1 MHISSPPTPP
11 SPNHPTSYSFS
22 LSPTLQKKIQTN
34 KVRQKKKC
42 QTKQNETKYTL
53 SQKNRK
59 QNTESILCGS
69 AAPRQGACL
78 PWCGVWLINPVTL
91 HWKELIFPWP
101 AGMFQIGFLVRT
113 GTLVPLP
120 PLRSHLA
127 CMVSMSSYVHQ
138 YCCVLGL
145 ICPLWLVQSFY
156 LLFHIAAWAL
166 RGEFDED
173 IPSLT
178 APKSLA
184 LHIVQLF
191 VCLCVK
197 SHPQQDTSLLWIR

>member
-1 MHISSPPTPP
+1 
-11 SPNHPTSYSFS
+11 
-22 LSPTLQKKIQTN
+22 
-34 KVRQKKKC
+34 
-42 QTKQNETKYTL
+42 
-53 SQKNRK
+53 
-59 QNTESILCGS
+59 
-69 AAPRQGACL
+69 
-78 PWCGVWLINPVTL
+78 
-91 HWKELIFPWP
+91 
-101 AGMFQIGFLVRT
+101 
-113 GTLVPLP
+113 
-120 PLRSHLA
+120 
-127 CMVSMSSYVHQ
+127 MSSYVHQ